1 MSRPRVEARQPASR
15 GSRRLGAA
23 AVSEQPGSRPL
34 PGRRPAEARPRL
46 ARGVVPTA
54 GVRAEGPGPGPPRP
68 RLGSEGR
75 ARAGQRPPTPPGREG
90 PGAGAARLPPPPDD
104 WNPPRGRG
112 PHACP
117 AALARPRTVH
127 AARPGPPS
135 PAASSPRGRLS
146 LCSAAP
152 ARPVPRAGLASR
164 ARARARRRRLRLL
177 LSGGRR
183 KLSGVGPP
191 PGRKRPPRHR
201 LPGAAIPLL
210 RPPPPPSPSGSAFLP
225 GRVSRARWGRGMNR
239 AGAVRDRGRE
249 GGPRDKGTAG
259 SGDRLRRGLRGAS
272 VSFAAGR
279 GRVCAALR
287 AVISSREGIPEPPS
301 WPVLGAASP
310 KPHVCPARGPS
321 GWPRTARF

>member
-1 MSRPRVEARQPASR
+1 MVPARRP

-23 AVSEQPGSRPL
+23 GVEAAPRTPACGGPSAPSPRGRAHGRRPSGGSRPRASATAA
-34 PGRRPAEARPRL
+34 RR
-46 ARGVVPTA
+46 
-54 GVRAEGPGPGPPRP
+54 
-68 RLGSEGR
+68 GS

-117 AALARPRTVH
+117 AALARPRTEH

-135 PAASSPRGRLS
+135 PAASGPRGRLG
-146 LCSAAP
+146 LCSAAA

-164 ARARARRRRLRLL
+164 ARDRARRRRLRLL

-183 KLSGVGPP
+183 RLSGVGPP

-210 RPPPPPSPSGSAFLP
+210 RPPLPPSPSGSAFLP
-225 GRVSRARWGRGMNR
+225 GRVSRARWGRGGAAPGEGRGPPGTKERPGR
-239 AGAVRDRGRE
+239 ATDSAAAFAVPQFPLLPGE
-249 GGPRDKGTAG
+249 GG
-259 SGDRLRRGLRGAS
+259 
-272 VSFAAGR
+272 FAR
-279 GRVCAALR
+279 PCA
-287 AVISSREGIPEPPS
+287 P
-301 WPVLGAASP
+301 
-310 KPHVCPARGPS
+310 
-321 GWPRTARF
+321 